1 MNRREL
7 LTQGVA
13 AGAVT
18 AGEMFHLPETRK
30 AMPDDASVAVPRANG
45 LGWVDVRDHGA
56 TGDGVTDDRAAVVA
70 AANLAAEATD
80 RSTLYF
86 PAGTYLINDGPPP
99 SIGDNVTVVGEG
111 AASVLKRGAGATYFA
126 LLVNRDYA
134 ENTAGNR
141 NIAIHNLSFDA
152 NGANQDP
159 PFDQFKHC
167 IALIGVR
174 NAVVRGCR
182 FYNLSGDGV
191 VVSSTSDAT
200 DRPNQSRMIRIVEND
215 FEGGTNGR
223 NGISIIDAADVVIS
237 SNTFTGVAA
246 DTHPGGIDLEPD
258 LPGQDITNVIVV
270 GNTFENCRQGI
281 QAYGGIRTATG
292 VKRGLVITGNT
303 VRGSRNQGMGIRV
316 SAWDQVSVTGNTIA
330 ETAHSGIFLEDANQ
344 VAVSGNAVR
353 GSGLEETAPGIWLKN
368 CPYIVVTGNTVH
380 DSQGDAYRVDRC
392 DMFTLSGNSGRGWD
406 NGNTGRHYGIRGV
419 NRCVGGIV
427 TANTFDGGN
436 RPRTTLLVTQR
447 GCRDWNVANNL
458 FRNVGRKFNLS
469 GRNRVADDS
478 N

>member
-1 MNRREL
+1 
-7 LTQGVA
+7 
-13 AGAVT
+13 AVT
-18 AGEMFHLPETRK
+18 AGGMFHLPGTRK

-182 FYNLSGDGV
+182 FFNLSGDGV

-270 GNTFENCRQGI
+270 GNTFENCRQGFRPM
-281 QAYGGIRTATG
+281 AASARPLESSEGWSSRATP
-292 VKRGLVITGNT
+292 
-303 VRGSRNQGMGIRV
+303 SE
-316 SAWDQVSVTGNTIA
+316 D
-330 ETAHSGIFLEDANQ
+330 LE
-344 VAVSGNAVR
+344 
-353 GSGLEETAPGIWLKN
+353 I
-368 CPYIVVTGNTVH
+368 
-380 DSQGDAYRVDRC
+380 
-392 DMFTLSGNSGRGWD
+392 RGWEFVS
-406 NGNTGRHYGIRGV
+406 RHGT
-419 NRCVGGIV
+419 RC
-427 TANTFDGGN
+427 
-436 RPRTTLLVTQR
+436 P
-447 GCRDWNVANNL
+447 
-458 FRNVGRKFNLS
+458 
-469 GRNRVADDS
+469 
-478 N
+478 